1 MINPNRRN
9 STIRMEDNVT
19 VHDLKVPKLLNRTPL
34 RHRFDLTEDDVECII
49 SKPTTC
55 LKQICFRRPHKTRTM
70 SFIDDTAESSNE
82 EDEEYVDEEEESES
96 EGSASYGS

>member
-9 STIRMEDNVT
+9 STIRMEDDVT

-55 LKQICFRRPHKTRTM
+55 LK
-70 SFIDDTAESSNE
+70 
-82 EDEEYVDEEEESES
+82 
-96 EGSASYGS
+96 